1 MKSSNLDV
9 KCEEMN
15 FSWVIPGKLAGSM
28 GPVLDEELAYLKEQG
43 IGAIV
48 RMEQRTI
55 SGERIGLV
63 DMAEFVPD
71 FQATSLDQAER
82 ILDFIDEQIKKDIP
96 VVVSCKAGV
105 GRTGTMLACHL
116 VRTGYGAEDALR
128 YVRRL
133 RPGSVESPHQQ
144 EFVYAYELWLRDKA
158 EDAEEERP

>member
-1 MKSSNLDV
+1 M
-9 KCEEMN
+9 
-15 FSWVIPGKLAGSM
+15 IPGKLAGSM
-28 GPVLDEELAYLKEQG
+28 GPVLDEELLYLKEQG

-55 SGERIGLV
+55 SGEPAGLA

-71 FQATSLDQAER
+71 FQATSLDQAQR
-82 ILDFIDEQIKKDIP
+82 ILNFIDEQIKKDIP

-116 VRTGYGAEDALR
+116 VRTGYRAEDALR
-128 YVRRL
+128 YIRRL

-144 EFVYAYELWLRDKA
+144 DFVYTYERWLRDNPENAK
-158 EDAEEERP
+158 EERE